1 VNDAIFTMFEGI
13 KPGEIVLLEYL
24 PSYIPEFFVK
34 EAVEYAKAKG
44 VPIIIDDNF
53 DTLPVI
59 ISNMGILGISIDI
72 DNVSVIKTGGRIEIG
87 NVIARVKFHP
97 DPRVYLRNYINAA
110 KRAFDEYPNAI
121 NIVLGLENLL
131 RLPMSVSEFY
141 TIVLNLGRFLGN
153 EKRRA
158 FYLMNRE
165 VIGAL
170 PFYTAEEMR
179 RIASTVIEL
188 KPYPTGTRALFVK
201 SPDIGILGREVIADV
216 GEEL

>member
-1 VNDAIFTMFEGI
+1 VNDTIFMMFESI

-34 EAVEYAKAKG
+34 EAIEYAKAKG
-44 VPIIIDDNF
+44 MPIIIDDNF

-59 ISNMGILGISIDI
+59 VHNMDMLGISIDM
-72 DNVSVIKTGGRIEIG
+72 DDVSVIKTGGRVEVG
-87 NVIARVKFHP
+87 NVMAWVKFHP

-131 RLPMSVSEFY
+131 RLPKSVSEFY
-141 TIVLNLGRFLGN
+141 TIIINLGKFLGN

-165 VIGAL
+165 VINAL

-188 KPYPTGTRALFVK
+188 RPYPTGARALFIK
-201 SPDIGILGREVIADV
+201 SPNVGILGKEVIADV
-216 GEEL
+216 GDEL